1 MSWQALLLEAQRHED
16 MPQAIERNRIE
27 IVFAEIDRKAGAKSM
42 ELGNEGGAIERRD
55 VADQFFN
62 LGRGKHV
69 GLLYRRVAGYGRRR
83 QPSSA

>member
-1 MSWQALLLEAQRHED
+1 MSWQALLLEAQRHKD

-27 IVFAEIDRKAGAKSM
+27 IVFAEIDREAGAKSV
-42 ELGNEGGAIERRD
+42 ELGNERGAIECRD

-69 GLLYRRVAGYGRRR
+69 GLLYRRVAGYDGHC